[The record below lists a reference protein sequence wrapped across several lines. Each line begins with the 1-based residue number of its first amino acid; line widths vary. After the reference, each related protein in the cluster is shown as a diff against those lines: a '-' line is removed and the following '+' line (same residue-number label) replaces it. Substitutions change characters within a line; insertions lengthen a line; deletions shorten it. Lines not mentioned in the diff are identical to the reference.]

1 MWTSKTDRTT
11 LTPRLFWV
19 FACHMGHFVGF
30 GLLRLKCFFII
41 SVPESMV
48 LTLQKY
54 VAAAKSAK
62 LILTGLLGATVSSLF
77 RVE

>member
-30 GLLRLKCFFII
+30 GLLRLKCFFYYKHSRKHGFDSSEIRRGSEKRKVDTDRII
-41 SVPESMV
+41 GGNSV
-48 LTLQKY
+48 
-54 VAAAKSAK
+54 
-62 LILTGLLGATVSSLF
+62 LF
-77 RVE
+77 V